1 LLANPRLADELDENQ
16 PNILGQEH
24 FAFEDLDGPPAPE
37 RPHLLAP
44 IDRQEVWAAGVT
56 YLRSRAARVEESEAA
71 ANHYERVYDAPRPE
85 LFFKGT
91 PHRTVGPNSP
101 VRIRTDSN
109 WNVPEPIY
117 LESCALGPVVTL
129 SEAVSNPQAL
139 SITMAVER
147 GEEVIFSGQ
156 TSTSQM
162 KRGFQELI
170 NYLGRANAFPDGVF
184 LLTGTGIVPPS
195 DFTLED
201 GDLVIMTIEAIGTL
215 RNPVKRA

>member
-1 LLANPRLADELDENQ
+1 MSSRDIEGENPL
-16 PNILGQEH
+16 
-24 FAFEDLDGPPAPE
+24 
-37 RPHLLAP
+37 
-44 IDRQEVWAAGVT
+44 
-56 YLRSRAARVEESEAA
+56 YLPQA
-71 ANHYERVYDAPRPE
+71 
-85 LFFKGT
+85 K
-91 PHRTVGPNSP
+91 
-101 VRIRTDSN
+101 
-109 WNVPEPIY
+109 IY